1 MSSSSEAKE
10 TLKPILDTYIEAL
23 DEGQVDKA
31 VAFYLPEAVLIHRGK
46 GCTYG
51 REAIKQELQKF
62 DGEVGKTT
70 MKMTNE
76 KYQNTTDYII
86 LEADYELT
94 TEKKGTIKGT
104 FTQIWKKTS
113 SGYMIWH
120 DEFDV
125 N

>member
-1 MSSSSEAKE
+1 
-10 TLKPILDTYIEAL
+10 LL
-23 DEGQVDKA
+23 
-31 VAFYLPEAVLIHRGK
+31 HRGK

-51 REAIKQELQKF
+51 REGEFFEKQFPVFQFFEI
-62 DGEVGKTT
+62 
-70 MKMTNE
+70 MKLFHERTYHGMTNE
-76 KYQNTTDYII
+76 KYQMTTDYII

-94 TEKKGTIKGT
+94 TEKKGTVKGK

-120 DEFDV
+120 DEFDI